1 MTNRSQHPRDASFGG
16 RVLGGAIALV
26 FAGAAWSQE
35 QKPPETDTLLADP
48 FFKDAKAGYH
58 FRTFFMNKDNP
69 NGSANEAWA
78 AGGWLY
84 GRTGYWRDFLQLG
97 ATYYFSLPIY
107 APEDKDGTQLLRPGQ
122 DPIYVLGEL
131 YARLRYE
138 KQTLTLYRQ
147 EIDMNYP
154 RPSGVRS
161 NRSDLTYLG
170 RLDNRMV
177 PVTYEAALLG
187 GPIPLAAPGIEAL
200 RYWVGYS
207 WDAKPRDSNDFIS
220 MGEAIGA
227 KSSDAG
233 MSIVGLQWSPMKD
246 FWTQAWYWRSSDV
259 LQIVYLDLD
268 YVNRLSK
275 ESYFRLATQYTNQNS
290 AGGTDLTGQTFST
303 WNWEAYGEFGWQWLT
318 LYGAYSTI
326 GDGENIRTPFS
337 SGPIYTQQLTRSF
350 TRAGEDTW
358 QLGVGVNLDQF
369 VRGLSFWVDYTDGRN
384 AVNPKTK
391 AALPNETEV
400 DVGMIWTYREK
411 GSIFDGFRARARY
424 GWVADDTPTGTQRGT
439 DFRVDINWPI
449 PFF

>member
-1 MTNRSQHPRDASFGG
+1 MFAAAIGVGLAS
-16 RVLGGAIALV
+16 ASWA
-26 FAGAAWSQE
+26 QE
-35 QKPPETDTLLADP
+35 QKPPEADSALADP

-58 FRTFFMNKDNP
+58 FRTFFMDRDNP
-69 NGSANEAWA
+69 SGSVNEAWA

-84 GRTGYWRDFLQLG
+84 GRTGFWRDFLQLG

-107 APEDKDGTQLLRPGQ
+107 APDDKDGTQLLRPGQ
-122 DPIYVLGEL
+122 ESIYVLGEL

-147 EIDMNYP
+147 EIDMGYP

-161 NRSDLTYLG
+161 NRSDLTYVG
-170 RLDNRMV
+170 KLDNRMV

-187 GPIPLAAPGIEAL
+187 GPIPIESPAVESV
-200 RYWVGYS
+200 RYWTGYL
-207 WDAKPRDSNDFIS
+207 WNAKPRDSNDFIS
-220 MGEAIGA
+220 IGEAIGA
-227 KSSDAG
+227 KSSDSG
-233 MSIVGLQWSPMKD
+233 MGMVGLQWSPMKD
-246 FWTQAWYWRSSDV
+246 LWTQAWYHRSNDV
-259 LQIVYLDLD
+259 LGIVFLDLD

-290 AGGTDLTGQTFST
+290 AGGTELTGKTFST

-326 GDGENIRTPFS
+326 GEGQQIRVPFS
-337 SGPIYTQQLTRSF
+337 SGPIYTQLLTRNF

-358 QLGVGVNLDQF
+358 LLGVGVNLDQYA
-369 VRGLSFWVDYTDGRN
+369 RGLSFWVDFADGRN
-384 AVNPKTK
+384 AVNPTSG
-391 AALPNETEV
+391 AALPDEREY
-400 DVGMIWTYREK
+400 DVGIVWTYREK
-411 GSIFDGFRARARY
+411 GSIFDSFRARARY
-424 GWVADDTPTGTQRGT
+424 GWVFDDNPTGTQRGT